1 MTDRSLVVRR
11 FAMIMLGRGSL
22 ASVAG
27 ILALAHAEAFLLIAM
42 LLTGVVLSASGAYEI
57 ALAVRHHREN
67 RGWPLALGDG
77 AACVG
82 MGLLTLTI
90 SVVPLDTT
98 LVLSAL
104 WLGACGTTALLLAFA
119 VWPMRRTRLAM
130 IAWAIVQLAL
140 SWVAFARETGLV
152 ALLYVGAGYAIAFG
166 VFQVASSL
174 WMLRVAAPRFEPTI
188 QEGWEQAHRGGH
200 APG

>member
-11 FAMIMLGRGSL
+11 FAKMMLGRGSL

-27 ILALAHAEAFLLIAM
+27 ILALARAEAFLLVAM
-42 LLTGVVLSASGAYEI
+42 LLTGVVLAASGAYEI
-57 ALAVRHHREN
+57 ALAVRHRREN

-90 SVVPLDTT
+90 TVVPLRTT
-98 LVLSAL
+98 VVLCAL
-104 WLGACGTTALLLAFA
+104 WLAACGAAALLLALA

-130 IAWAIVQLAL
+130 LTWAVVQLAL
-140 SWVAFARETGLV
+140 SWVAFAREPGLV
-152 ALLYVGAGYAIAFG
+152 TLLYVGAGYAIGFG
-166 VFQVASSL
+166 IFQVVASL
-174 WMLRVAAPRFEPTI
+174 WMLRVAAPRFEPTV
-188 QEGWEQAHRGGH
+188 QEGWE
-200 APG
+200 